1 MLDPHGV
8 VTNWNAG
15 AERIKGYRA
24 SEIVGQHF
32 ARFYTDADRAAGT
45 PSRALETAAREGT
58 FQAEGFRVR
67 KDGSEFWANVVI
79 NPIRDEDGTLMG
91 FAKITRD
98 VTERRQ
104 AAQALERAQEQ
115 LAQAQKMEG
124 IGQLTGGV
132 AHDFNNLLTVIIGNL
147 ESLQRALQA
156 PVPDGDRL
164 ARSVENAMRG
174 AQRAASLTQRLLAF
188 SRRQPLDPKPV
199 DAGRLVIGM
208 SELLRRTLG
217 EQVAIETVL
226 AGGLWRVLADP
237 NQLEIGI
244 LNLAVN
250 ARDAMP
256 NGGKLTIETANAYL
270 DEAYAAA
277 QTEVVPGQ
285 YVVISISDTGSG
297 MTKEVQAHAF
307 EPFYTTKDIGHGTG
321 LGLSQVYG
329 FVKQS
334 GGHVK
339 LYSEAELGTTVK
351 LYLPRL
357 LSEEAGV
364 AAPATAAPVPRSAG
378 AQTILVVEDDDD
390 VRANTTGIVR
400 ELGYTVL
407 EAPLAATALHLLER
421 HPEIKLLF
429 TDIGLPGGMN
439 GRQLADAARK
449 ARPDLKVLFTTGY
462 ARNAIVH
469 DGRLDL
475 GVVLIPKPFTY
486 AALAAKLAD
495 ILDESTGPPRILLV
509 EDEVLVRMVATEQ
522 LEDLGYRVETAGS
535 ATEAMNKIKL
545 MEGDIAL
552 AIVDIGLPDIK
563 GDVLVGELRA
573 RHPALPIIVAS
584 GYDDPALHQRFAGD
598 SRVTFIRKP
607 YTQDDLRQAVPPLHD
622 N

>member
-1 MLDPHGV
+1 MLDPNGI

-15 AERIKGYRA
+15 AERIKGYLA

-32 ARFYTDADRAAGT
+32 GRFYTEADRAAGM
-45 PSRALETAAREGT
+45 PARALETAVREGT
-58 FQAEGFRVR
+58 FRAEGLRVR
-67 KDGSEFWANVVI
+67 KDGSQFWANVVI
-79 NPIRDEDGTLMG
+79 NPIHDKDGNLLG

-98 VTERRQ
+98 VTERRE

-156 PVPDGDRL
+156 PRATAIAWPAPSRTRCA
-164 ARSVENAMRG
+164 ARSGRPRSPSG
-174 AQRAASLTQRLLAF
+174 CSPSRAASRSIR
-188 SRRQPLDPKPV
+188 SRSMPAAWSPACRKFC
-199 DAGRLVIGM
+199 AAR
-208 SELLRRTLG
+208 SG
-217 EQVAIETVL
+217 EQIAIETVL

-297 MTKEVQAHAF
+297 MTTEVQAHAF
-307 EPFYTTKDIGHGTG
+307 EPFYTTKEIGHGTG

-339 LYSEAELGTTVK
+339 IYSEVGLGTTVK

-357 LSEEAGV
+357 LSEEGGVGLAG
-364 AAPATAAPVPRSAG
+364 SAG
-378 AQTILVVEDDDD
+378 A
-390 VRANTTGIVR
+390 G
-400 ELGYTVL
+400 
-407 EAPLAATALHLLER
+407 AAQ
-421 HPEIKLLF
+421 
-429 TDIGLPGGMN
+429 
-439 GRQLADAARK
+439 RQ
-449 ARPDLKVLFTTGY
+449 RPDDP
-462 ARNAIVH
+462 RRR
-469 DGRLDL
+469 GR
-475 GVVLIPKPFTY
+475 
-486 AALAAKLAD
+486 
-495 ILDESTGPPRILLV
+495 R
-509 EDEVLVRMVATEQ
+509 R
-522 LEDLGYRVETAGS
+522 RAGQY
-535 ATEAMNKIKL
+535 
-545 MEGDIAL
+545 D
-552 AIVDIGLPDIK
+552 
-563 GDVLVGELRA
+563 
-573 RHPALPIIVAS
+573 RHPARAGLYGARSPAAPRPRCICSSATRRSGCCSPISAC
-584 GYDDPALHQRFAGD
+584 PAA
-598 SRVTFIRKP
+598 
-607 YTQDDLRQAVPPLHD
+607 
-622 N
+622 